1 MKKVLGIL
9 ILLGVAVYVT
19 AYKND
24 RSKTLDANYD
34 DASSTFYSYSVSDT
48 ITNTEIDTI
57 TIPVSLLSPWTG
69 YWSVVAT
76 NLSGT
81 SKILPTVLQAA
92 SSTDYVNVNTMDTL
106 KSGSLV
112 KSYEDDLIGGT
123 KYRLVLTGFGTQSTR
138 YTAYFVAKNE

>member
-123 KYRLVLTGFGTQSTR
+123 KYRLVLTGFGTQSTK
-138 YTAYFVAKNE
+138 YNAYFVAKNE